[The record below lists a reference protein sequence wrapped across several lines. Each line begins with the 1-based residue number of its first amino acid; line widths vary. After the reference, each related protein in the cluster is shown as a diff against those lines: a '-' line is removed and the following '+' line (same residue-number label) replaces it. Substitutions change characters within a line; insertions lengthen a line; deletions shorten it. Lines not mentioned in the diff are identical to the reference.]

1 MKIAVTGS
9 TGLVGSALV
18 AHLESSG
25 HVVKRI
31 VRRRDSADS
40 DSVYWDPEAG
50 MIEVDKLA
58 GLDAAVH
65 LAGENIA
72 KRRWSKRQKARILE
86 SRVNGTR
93 LLSATVAGLDPKP
106 EVMVC
111 ASAMGYYGDR
121 CDEILTE
128 DSGSGEL
135 FLSRVVRDW
144 EAATTPAA
152 DAGIRVVNLRL
163 GLVVSGAGGAIRQM
177 MLPFKLGLGGRVG
190 SGRQWVSW
198 IAMADLVRLIQ
209 HCLTDRS
216 LRGAV
221 NAASPNPVTNRDLA
235 QTLAKVLHRPAIM
248 PLPSFVVRAA
258 LGQMGEELLL
268 SSARLSPAKLVASGF
283 EFHSPDLESALRR
296 EL

>member
-1 MKIAVTGS
+1 MTIAVTGS
-9 TGLVGSALV
+9 TGLIGSALV

-58 GLDAAVH
+58 GLDAADH
-65 LAGENIA
+65 LAGENIE

-93 LLSATVAGLDPKP
+93 LLSATLAGLDPKP
-106 EVMVC
+106 DVMVC

-121 CDEILTE
+121 RDEILAE
-128 DSGSGEL
+128 DSGSGDL

-209 HCLTDRS
+209 HCLADRS

>member
-93 LLSATVAGLDPKP
+93 LLSATLAGLDPKP
-106 EVMVC
+106 DVMVC

-121 CDEILTE
+121 RDEILAE
-128 DSGSGEL
+128 DSGSGDL

>member
-93 LLSATVAGLDPKP
+93 LLSATLAGLDPRP

-121 CDEILTE
+121 RDEILTE
-128 DSGSGEL
+128 DSGSGDL

-163 GLVVSGAGGAIRQM
+163 GLVVSGAGGAIRRM

-209 HCLTDRS
+209 HCLADRS

-248 PLPSFVVRAA
+248 PLPGFVVRTA

>member
-9 TGLVGSALV
+9 SGLVGSALV
-18 AHLESSG
+18 THLESSG

-93 LLSATVAGLDPKP
+93 LLSATLAGLDPKP

-121 CDEILTE
+121 RDEILTE

-135 FLSRVVRDW
+135 FLSRVVRQW

-152 DAGIRVVNLRL
+152 DAGIRVVSLRL

-235 QTLAKVLHRPAIM
+235 QTLAKVLHRPALM
-248 PLPSFVVRAA
+248 PLPSFVVRVA

-268 SSARLSPAKLVASGF
+268 SSARLSPVKLVASGF
-283 EFHSPDLESALRR
+283 EFHSADLESALRR

>member
-209 HCLTDRS
+209 HCLADRS

-248 PLPSFVVRAA
+248 PLPSFAVRAA

-268 SSARLSPAKLVASGF
+268 SSARLSPVKLVASGF

>member
-93 LLSATVAGLDPKP
+93 LLSATLAALDPKP

-121 CDEILTE
+121 RDEILAE
-128 DSGSGEL
+128 DSGSGDL

-221 NAASPNPVTNRDLA
+221 NAASPNPITNRDLA

-268 SSARLSPAKLVASGF
+268 SSARLSPVKLIASGF

>member
-93 LLSATVAGLDPKP
+93 LLSATLAGLDPKP

-128 DSGSGEL
+128 DSGSGDL
-135 FLSRVVRDW
+135 FLSRVVRQW

-152 DAGIRVVNLRL
+152 DAGIRVVSLRL

-248 PLPSFVVRAA
+248 PLSSFVVRAA

-268 SSARLSPAKLVASGF
+268 SSARLSPAKLVVSGF

>member
-248 PLPSFVVRAA
+248 PLPGFVVRAA

>member
-72 KRRWSKRQKARILE
+72 KRRWSKRQKARILK

-268 SSARLSPAKLVASGF
+268 SSARLSPVKLVASGF

>member
-93 LLSATVAGLDPKP
+93 LLSATLAALDPKP

-121 CDEILTE
+121 RDEILAE
-128 DSGSGEL
+128 DSGSGDL

-221 NAASPNPVTNRDLA
+221 NAASPNPITNRDLA

-248 PLPSFVVRAA
+248 PLPGFVVRTA

-268 SSARLSPAKLVASGF
+268 SSARLSPVKLIASGF

>member
-221 NAASPNPVTNRDLA
+221 NAASPNPITNRDLA

-268 SSARLSPAKLVASGF
+268 SSARLSPVKLIASGF

>member
-31 VRRRDSADS
+31 VRGPDSADS
-40 DSVYWDPEAG
+40 DSAHWDPEAG

-93 LLSATVAGLDPKP
+93 LLSATLAGLDPKP

-121 CDEILTE
+121 RDEILTE
-128 DSGSGEL
+128 DSGSGDL

-144 EAATTPAA
+144 EGATTPAT

-177 MLPFKLGLGGRVG
+177 LLPFKLGLGGRVG

-198 IAMADLVRLIQ
+198 IAMTDLVRLIQ

-221 NAASPNPVTNRDLA
+221 NAASPNPVTNRHLT

-258 LGQMGEELLL
+258 LGQMGDELLL